1 MNIYSEEPSLA
12 HLAAPT
18 ALEDRGRRWGQ
29 GPEGFS
35 QGEPKSSPEFC
46 VGWQAELVEL
56 DTAVSQGGG
65 MARAIMDD

>member
-18 ALEDRGRRWGQ
+18 ALEDRGRRWR
-29 GPEGFS
+29 ERVEAFS

-46 VGWQAELVEL
+46 VSWQPDLVEL
-56 DTAVSQGGG
+56 DTAVSPGGR